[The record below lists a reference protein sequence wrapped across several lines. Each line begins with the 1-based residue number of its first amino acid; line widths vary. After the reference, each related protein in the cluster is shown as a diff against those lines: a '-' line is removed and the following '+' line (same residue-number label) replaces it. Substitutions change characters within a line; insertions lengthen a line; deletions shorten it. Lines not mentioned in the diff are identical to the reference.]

1 MNILFSKKQEVL
13 EAEEMGKCE
22 DLSEFGKD
30 QTEMARRASIKRIQG
45 RDCCEPETHIGSE
58 GWSNQTDQ
66 LL

>member
-13 EAEEMGKCE
+13 EAEEMGKCK

-45 RDCCEPETHIGSE
+45 RDRCEPETHRE
-58 GWSNQTDQ
+58 
-66 LL
+66 